1 MNRDFMRNIS
11 HYGDIIAI
19 PFFALLSFYF
29 YQIEEKT
36 DIEYVLFFFSIS
48 GFILDIIYTIL
59 FISGR
64 K

>member
-1 MNRDFMRNIS
+1 MNRFMRNIS

-36 DIEYVLFFFSIS
+36 DLEYILFFFSIS

-59 FISGR
+59 FISG
-64 K
+64 